1 MPQSK
6 TEKSNFGKRK
16 ESIHCFTS
24 LSDQEKS
31 NINIVMPKKLT
42 PIENSHLF
50 LSNTSRQPG
59 QNKKKWIK
67 KKLLTTLAQ
76 MLQKKERN
84 QYKNTSKPQKKEKE
98 KEKKTHA

>member
-1 MPQSK
+1 MLDLHETLVPVLYRMLHSAPDKKGKNMPQNK

-50 LSNTSRQPG
+50 LSTTSRQPG
-59 QNKKKWIK
+59 QNKKK
-67 KKLLTTLAQ
+67 
-76 MLQKKERN
+76 
-84 QYKNTSKPQKKEKE
+84 
-98 KEKKTHA
+98 